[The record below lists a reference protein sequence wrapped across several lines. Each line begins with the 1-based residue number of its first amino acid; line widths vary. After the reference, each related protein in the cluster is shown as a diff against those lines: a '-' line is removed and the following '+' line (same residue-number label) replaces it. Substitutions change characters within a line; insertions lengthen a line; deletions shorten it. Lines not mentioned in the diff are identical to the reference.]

1 MIVDHSE
8 AWIIRDLEKDVY
20 FAFHTNSNS
29 LELRIRE
36 GSQIPVPNN
45 ERLIMCAN
53 PKYVFYA
60 QHMSSLDGRGEEADM
75 ERQKSRVSCQ
85 GVWGWGVG
93 SDTYGTQR

>member
-29 LELRIRE
+29 LELRIRV

-60 QHMSSLDGRGEEADM
+60 QHMSSLDGRGEGRYGET
-75 ERQKSRVSCQ
+75 EEQ
-85 GVWGWGVG
+85 GELSGGLG
-93 SDTYGTQR
+93 LGGRK